1 MTNTSLQHMY
11 KWLLTSQLRLLREVK
26 SWLLGITWEL
36 VSWVLFFLGGGR
48 VFNEFVTILLLFY
61 LFSLARRHVG
71 S

>member
-1 MTNTSLQHMY
+1 MY

-36 VSWVLFFLGGGR
+36 VSWVLFFGGGRGR